1 MSVLRIQLHQLNA
14 SDKVGDVMRG
24 TQLGLGMGASIA
36 YHERSQISVPLLH
49 GVIDFLN
56 KLSSLSASPVGSL
69 KPCVAIQIGLVGV
82 SETARCAG
90 SRTGADVLRSFISD
104 FVKRGIIVETCSLN
118 VGQVCL

>member
-1 MSVLRIQLHQLNA
+1 
-14 SDKVGDVMRG
+14 
-24 TQLGLGMGASIA
+24 MGVFIA

-69 KPCVAIQIGLVGV
+69 EPCVTIQIGLVGV
-82 SETARCAG
+82 SETARCAS
-90 SRTGADVLRSFISD
+90 SRTCIEFLGSFISD

-118 VGQVCL
+118 VVQVCL